1 MCWCTWGL
9 LFVRTVPS
17 VVYQMS
23 TRKSAGTVGSQE
35 IAGWEDL

>member
-1 MCWCTWGL
+1 MCTSTWGL

-23 TRKSAGTVGSQE
+23 TRKSAGTIGTQGVAS
-35 IAGWEDL
+35 WEDL